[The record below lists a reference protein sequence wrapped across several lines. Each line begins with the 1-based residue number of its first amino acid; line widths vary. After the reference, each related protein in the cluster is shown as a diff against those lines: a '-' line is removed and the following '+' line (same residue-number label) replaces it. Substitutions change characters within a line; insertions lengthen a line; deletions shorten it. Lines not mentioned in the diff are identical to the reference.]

1 MKNKNVSDR
10 SRLVSDVKMTVF
22 GILVSVALSIQ
33 SASAAV
39 WDALPNAADSAWATF
54 ASVYSNKVWLVPLV
68 GAAFGYFKATEDR
81 TKHIFRNSAIGCI
94 ILFLACK
101 VPISVYQQTGDVI
114 SSWFPW

>member
-1 MKNKNVSDR
+1 MKNKNVNYLR
-10 SRLVSDVKMTVF
+10 RFLYHAKMTALGIVVSTSISMQRAF
-22 GILVSVALSIQ
+22 G
-33 SASAAV
+33 AV

-54 ASVYSNKVWLVPLV
+54 ATVYSNKVWLVPLI

-101 VPISVYQQTGDVI
+101 VPISVYQQTGEVI
-114 SSWFPW
+114 SGWFPW